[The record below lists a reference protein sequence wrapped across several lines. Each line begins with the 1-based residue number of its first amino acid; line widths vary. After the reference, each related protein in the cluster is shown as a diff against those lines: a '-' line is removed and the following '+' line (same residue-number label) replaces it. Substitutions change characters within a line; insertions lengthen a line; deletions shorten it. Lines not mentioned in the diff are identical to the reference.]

1 MCIQRQEKRVGVK
14 NCVHIIKT
22 AVLLK
27 LFLHF
32 LFNHQIFNFFMIKY
46 FGVYSTISVPLVNCA
61 NLRPK
66 LNPASNNLFKVT
78 NRNTSRK
85 IEISFKISQHCSDV
99 NMLTFNILCNFTTPS
114 LFYCDPCTGKQQVE
128 SCSKKYTKS
137 LIHQIFSKFQYL
149 LQ

>member
-1 MCIQRQEKRVGVK
+1 MGVK

-32 LFNHQIFNFFMIKY
+32 AFNHQIFNFFMIKY

-66 LNPASNNLFKVT
+66 LNPASNNMFKVN

-85 IEISFKISQHCSDV
+85 IEISLKLIISFKINQHCSDV
-99 NMLTFNILCNFTTPS
+99 YMLTFNILCNFTTPS
-114 LFYCDPCTGKQQVE
+114 LFYSDPCTGK
-128 SCSKKYTKS
+128 
-137 LIHQIFSKFQYL
+137 
-149 LQ
+149 